1 MGIPGADY
9 FPMAAAAEGANALR
23 NENKQH
29 QALGVR
35 IVAQKNLDDGGGLR
49 QENPEFVSQKLA
61 EFIYD
66 SRPTAG

>member
-1 MGIPGADY
+1 
-9 FPMAAAAEGANALR
+9 
-23 NENKQH
+23 
-29 QALGVR
+29 VR